1 MEQLKIEALLVM
13 GLLLARERKN
23 LKKKIKGLLLQA
35 WLFLFRYSPSLD
47 ELVPIEVEGFV
58 ALTVNSLYRG
68 CSSFQIKDIAIGLS
82 SWRLSTSTSMTCN
95 QQHDVLA

>member
-1 MEQLKIEALLVM
+1 MEKLKIEALLVM

-47 ELVPIEVEGFV
+47 ELVPIEVGRLCRFDSGFTV
-58 ALTVNSLYRG
+58 SWAFQLSNKGYCDWSFLFALIY
-68 CSSFQIKDIAIGLS
+68 
-82 SWRLSTSTSMTCN
+82 
-95 QQHDVLA
+95 

>member
-1 MEQLKIEALLVM
+1 M

-47 ELVPIEVEGFV
+47 ELVPTEVEGFV

-82 SWRLSTSTSMTCN
+82 SLRLSTSTSMTCN

>member
-35 WLFLFRYSPSLD
+35 WLFLFTYSPSLD

>member
-1 MEQLKIEALLVM
+1 MEKLKIEALLVM

-47 ELVPIEVEGFV
+47 ELVPIEVGRKG
-58 ALTVNSLYRG
+58 RG
-68 CSSFQIKDIAIGLS
+68 C
-82 SWRLSTSTSMTCN
+82 
-95 QQHDVLA
+95 